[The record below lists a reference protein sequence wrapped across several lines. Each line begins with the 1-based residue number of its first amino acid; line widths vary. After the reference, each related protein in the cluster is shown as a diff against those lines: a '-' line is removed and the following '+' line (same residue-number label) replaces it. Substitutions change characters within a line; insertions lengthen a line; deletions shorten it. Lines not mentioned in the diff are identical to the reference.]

1 MLVNGQHLTTIWYEE
16 NNDAIRIIDQRLL
29 PHELKILT
37 LHSLAEVLFAIKD
50 MLVRGAPLIG
60 ITAAYGMYIAAREN
74 SSIGVFKTVWRKF
87 KINKAYGC

>member
-1 MLVNGQHLTTIWYEE
+1 VLVNGQHLTTIWYEE

-50 MLVRGAPLIG
+50 M
-60 ITAAYGMYIAAREN
+60 
-74 SSIGVFKTVWRKF
+74 
-87 KINKAYGC
+87 